1 MMARAISNITYIIS
15 GLCFVLLMAVGA
27 GYVKF
32 MSLQPGAVT
41 VNIIQYDSKNYA
53 ELMLDKSHLCR
64 ILVDYP
70 YSRINYVVANDKVM
84 MPVESTH
91 TIFIPLSI
99 KYECK
104 FLVFH
109 KIGTQMVYAQVN

>member
-1 MMARAISNITYIIS
+1 MATAISKIPYIIS
-15 GLCFVLLMAVGA
+15 GICFALIIAIGA

-32 MSLQPGAVT
+32 LDIHPGAVT

-53 ELMLDKSHLCR
+53 ELVLEKHQLCH
-64 ILVDYP
+64 ILADYP
-70 YSRINYVVANDKVM
+70 YSRVNYSIINNKVI
-84 MPVESTH
+84 MPIESAH
-91 TIFIPLSI
+91 TIFVPLSI

-109 KIGTQMVYAQVN
+109 KIGTEMVYAQVN

>member
-1 MMARAISNITYIIS
+1 MARAISKITYIIS

-27 GYVKF
+27 GYIKF

-53 ELMLDKSHLCR
+53 ELMLDKNHLCR

-70 YSRINYVVANDKVM
+70 YSRIHYIVTNDKVI
-84 MPVESTH
+84 MPIDSTH
-91 TIFIPLSI
+91 TIFIPLSF
-99 KYECK
+99 KYECR

-109 KIGTQMVYAQVN
+109 KIGTEMIYAQVN